1 MINIDVIS
9 NVFSLIQWG
18 DYSSVI
24 NQENCIARQIKGTS
38 VFAIFTTNANQQ
50 YIQLLE
56 SIFLEYPGFEES
68 ISKKSFDALL
78 LGFMQEN
85 HATGEKEI
93 TKELWDNFI
102 LRIKKLPEME
112 YKIFFPWPNWA
123 CFLKTP
129 GTIGI
134 LTWYNKEDLIR
145 CNHMFANALI
155 QTMQERDFKNV
166 EQVLCIRCRAKEQDE
181 KSAWNIA
188 VIYYKRLLSLFYT
201 LLPVVLS
208 NETPADTIAKCFTDT
223 ILLAP
228 KKSYSNFS
236 PPPPQPTN
244 QVNVFPQMINMI
256 AILCKHTRHMTWWE
270 KRFLVAITLIGK
282 ARETQ
287 AKFEQFLLCAS
298 GLEAITKM
306 GKKNLTF
313 QFTHHSAYL
322 ITANKEEQDVIISDL
337 TLMYDIR
344 SDIAHGKHLEVS
356 DKDLNNLF
364 IYTILA
370 LRNYFQYVKAMRRE
384 EEYSDFINA
393 RDKKYKE
400 IVNV

>member
-1 MINIDVIS
+1 
-9 NVFSLIQWG
+9 
-18 DYSSVI
+18 
-24 NQENCIARQIKGTS
+24 
-38 VFAIFTTNANQQ
+38 
-50 YIQLLE
+50 
-56 SIFLEYPGFEES
+56 
-68 ISKKSFDALL
+68 
-78 LGFMQEN
+78 
-85 HATGEKEI
+85 
-93 TKELWDNFI
+93 
-102 LRIKKLPEME
+102 
-112 YKIFFPWPNWA
+112 
-123 CFLKTP
+123 
-129 GTIGI
+129 
-134 LTWYNKEDLIR
+134 
-145 CNHMFANALI
+145 
-155 QTMQERDFKNV
+155 
-166 EQVLCIRCRAKEQDE
+166 
-181 KSAWNIA
+181 
-188 VIYYKRLLSLFYT
+188 
-201 LLPVVLS
+201 
-208 NETPADTIAKCFTDT
+208 
-223 ILLAP
+223 
-228 KKSYSNFS
+228 
-236 PPPPQPTN
+236 
-244 QVNVFPQMINMI
+244 
-256 AILCKHTRHMTWWE
+256 MTWWE